1 MESSDIL
8 NCAIRVKEEPS
19 DESPDSKNFPLLPF
33 PPENSIQTVKKCEE
47 NLGSELDDEVE
58 IIVECEDVKSNIRS
72 LALLCRCLGSLP
84 LYKSAMSRS
93 YIPTLCSILSD
104 FFE

>member
-33 PPENSIQTVKKCEE
+33 PPENS
-47 NLGSELDDEVE
+47 
-58 IIVECEDVKSNIRS
+58 
-72 LALLCRCLGSLP
+72 LLCRCLGSLP